1 MDENRLLFTS
11 EAVLAYYSDPAN
23 HFSSDCITNVERALA
38 IIKERCIGTN
48 LELNSDLFDNLD
60 TSDLS
65 QFTKNV
71 VRHVCAMLS
80 GVDKKGRVKY
90 VYARPHIPLIAA
102 LKSTEFR
109 ESLSN
114 YSEYQFKLGVAK
126 ETVHQKGLAIRDFLV
141 FLESLNI
148 TELNQITRDHI
159 HYYCNV
165 CLSSYKETTRVAIIY
180 RIRQFVLR
188 MIILGKIND
197 STIINAFESSHRF
210 ARRMVT
216 VLTDVQRREILSK
229 KNPKTASEARDLA
242 AGLLCMVLGLR
253 RSDAYGLKFENV
265 DWKRKRIHLIQRK
278 TNYPLELP
286 LPDIV
291 GNALATY
298 ILQFRSESDSE
309 YIFLSLKAPYLPYAN
324 PQGLVGRLLGKG
336 KAASDE
342 HHILRRTC
350 ATNLMNWGI
359 EPLTIMGLLGQ
370 CTTDSLDRY
379 LSLNEEAMSNCS
391 IDLSFIGLPEIMK

>member
-23 HFSSDCITNVERALA
+23 HFSDNCIANIKKALD
-38 IIKERCIGTN
+38 IIKERCIGTD
-48 LELNSDLFDNLD
+48 LDLNPDLFESLTTN
-60 TSDLS
+60 DLS
-65 QFTKNV
+65 KSTKAN
-71 VRHVCAMLS
+71 VRHVCAMLN
-80 GVDKKGRVKY
+80 GVDEKGKVKY
-90 VYARPHIPLIAA
+90 VYARLHIPLIAA
-102 LKSTEFR
+102 LKSTEFQ
-109 ESLSN
+109 ESLSIH
-114 YSEYQFKLGVAK
+114 SEYQYKLGMAK
-126 ETVHQKGLAIRDFLV
+126 ETVHQKELAIRDFLV

-159 HYYCNV
+159 HYYCNAG
-165 CLSSYKETTRVAIIY
+165 LSSYEETTRAAIIY

-210 ARRMVT
+210 TRRMVT
-216 VLTDVQRREILSK
+216 VLTKEQRMEILSK
-229 KNPKTASEARDLA
+229 KNPETASEARDIA

-253 RSDAYGLKFENV
+253 RSDAYGLKFENI
-265 DWKRKRIHLIQRK
+265 DWNRKRIHLIQKK
-278 TNYPLELP
+278 TNCPLDLP

-298 ILQFRSESDSE
+298 ILKFRPESDSE
-309 YIFLSLKAPYLPYAN
+309 NIFLSLRTPYLPYAN

-336 KAASDE
+336 TAASDE

-350 ATNLMNWGI
+350 ATNLMNQGI
-359 EPLTIMGLLGQ
+359 EPLTIMGMLGQ

-379 LSLNEEAMSNCS
+379 LSLNEDAMSNCA